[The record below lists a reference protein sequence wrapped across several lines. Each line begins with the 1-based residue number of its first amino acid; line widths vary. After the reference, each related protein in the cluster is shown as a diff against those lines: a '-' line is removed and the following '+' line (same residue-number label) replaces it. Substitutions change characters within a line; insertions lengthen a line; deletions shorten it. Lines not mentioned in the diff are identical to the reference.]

1 MEQDVVDVV
10 IEWLQNSSNIVILTG
25 NELSLQSG
33 IPDFTD
39 TRLNP
44 NIRDFRENPA
54 VRESYWDKINEL
66 YPKLSEATPS
76 LAHQSIAELELICG
90 VDCVLTLAT
99 DGLHTRAGST
109 SVIELCGTMHWVTCT
124 SCGKDFR
131 MEHVLNLLGE
141 GSNIPTCEVCGK
153 DLLKPPVSFPGQ
165 PLPHW
170 ELREAW
176 MRLHN
181 CELFI
186 IIGVVLDN
194 SPFSSLQTLASE
206 NGAKIV
212 IINTR
217 ESDADNYADAVLY
230 GDPNIILQ
238 HFVKKIKSGL
248 KVS

>member
-1 MEQDVVDVV
+1 MEQDVVNVV
-10 IEWLQNSSNIVILTG
+10 IEWLQKSSNIIILTG

-44 NIRDFRENPA
+44 NIRDFRENPN
-54 VRESYWDKINEL
+54 VRETYWSSVSEL
-66 YPKLSEATPS
+66 YPKLIEANPS
-76 LAHQSIAELELICG
+76 PAHQSVAELELILN
-90 VDCVLTLAT
+90 VDCVFTLST
-99 DGLHTRAGST
+99 DGLHARAGSN

-131 MEHVLNLLGE
+131 TEQVLSLLGE
-141 GSNIPTCEVCGK
+141 DKKIPTCEVCGK

-176 MRLHN
+176 MRLHS

-186 IIGVVLDN
+186 VIGAVLDN

-206 NGAKIV
+206 SGAKIV

-217 ESDADNYADAVLY
+217 ESEADNYADAVLY
-230 GDPNIILQ
+230 GDPNVILP

>member
-1 MEQDVVDVV
+1 MEHDVVNIV
-10 IEWLQNSSNIVILTG
+10 IEWLQNSLNIVILTG
-25 NELSLQSG
+25 NDLSLQSG

-39 TRLNP
+39 SKLNP
-44 NIRDFRENPA
+44 NIRDFRENPV
-54 VRESYWDKINEL
+54 VRETYWAKISEF
-66 YPKLSEATPS
+66 YPKLAEAAPS
-76 LAHQSIAELELICG
+76 IAHHSIAELELICN
-90 VDCVLTLAT
+90 VDCILTQAT
-99 DGLHTRAGST
+99 DGMHTRAGSN

-131 MEHVLNLLGE
+131 MEHVLNLLGKE
-141 GSNIPTCEVCGK
+141 RKIPACEECGK

-176 MRLHN
+176 MRLHS
-181 CELFI
+181 CELFM
-186 IIGVVLDN
+186 IIGAVLDN

-212 IINTR
+212 IINMK

-230 GDPNIILQ
+230 GDPNIVLP